1 MEQLDG
7 NIEPFKELLAD
18 DFKLNFSTNSEP
30 IVTIE
35 QLENG

>member
-7 NIEPFKELLAD
+7 NIEPFKELLA

-35 QLENG
+35 QLEKC